1 MNPNTLHVAN
11 FLKCLF
17 FVLGYHK
24 RYHSLMLVQCGDH
37 ARRCGRGSVQFHVL
51 HGQNR
56 NMLVPVR
63 LMLDCRNLALL
74 GFYLLCLG

>member
-24 RYHSLMLVQCGDH
+24 RYPAKRFAQ
-37 ARRCGRGSVQFHVL
+37 Q
-51 HGQNR
+51 
-56 NMLVPVR
+56 
-63 LMLDCRNLALL
+63 
-74 GFYLLCLG
+74 YK

>member
-1 MNPNTLHVAN
+1 MDDRW
-11 FLKCLF
+11 FR
-17 FVLGYHK
+17 LGDHG

-37 ARRCGRGSVQFHVL
+37 ARRCGRGSVQLHVL
-51 HGQNR
+51 HGQNG
-56 NMLVPVR
+56 NMLVPAR